1 MRRNLKRVFE
11 DKDWSEGGS
20 HPKSG
25 FGSSLSYT
33 ENLRR
38 ALPVLFETYQVRS
51 FVDAPCG
58 DWAWMQHVDLGGID
72 YTGLDISSS
81 LIAANAAAHARD
93 GVSFA
98 VADITSD
105 ELPGADLFMCRDC
118 LFHLKFWL
126 RWEFFRN
133 FEASGSKYLLMTSNS
148 VETNRNVAEN
158 GAFRK
163 FNPTKPPFN
172 FPEPIETIVE
182 TAELNDAGELVMTSP
197 RGGPRTLGLWSR
209 AQVRDVLARY
219 DATLKEAEQEAQVE
233 A

>member
-11 DKDWSEGGS
+11 GKDWSEGGS

-38 ALPVLFETYQVRS
+38 ALPVLFERYQIRS

-58 DWAWMQHVDLGGID
+58 DWAWMQHVDLDGID

-81 LIAANAAAHARD
+81 LIAANTAAHVRD

-105 ELPGADLFMCRDC
+105 ELPSADLFMCRDC

-148 VETNRNVAEN
+148 VETNRNVSEN

-182 TAELNDAGELVMTSP
+182 TAEFDDAGAMVMTSP
-197 RGGPRTLGLWSR
+197 RGGHRSLGLWSR
-209 AQVRDVLARY
+209 AQVCDVLTRH
-219 DATLKEAEQEAQVE
+219 DATSQVAETETRVDA
-233 A
+233 

>member
-11 DKDWSEGGS
+11 DKDWSEGGR

-38 ALPVLFETYQVRS
+38 ALPVLFETYQIRT

-58 DWAWMQHVDLGGID
+58 DWAWMQHVDLNGID

-81 LIAANAAAHARD
+81 LIAENTAAHAKD

-105 ELPGADLFMCRDC
+105 DLPRSDLFLCRDC

-126 RWEFFRN
+126 RWEFFRK

-148 VETNRNVAEN
+148 VETNRNITQN
-158 GAFRK
+158 GSFRK

-172 FPEPIETIVE
+172 FPEPIEIIVE
-182 TAELNDAGELVMTSP
+182 TAGINDAGEVVMKTP
-197 RGGPRTLGLWSR
+197 RGGHRTLGLWSH
-209 AQVRDVLARY
+209 AQVSDVLARH
-219 DATLKEAEQEAQVE
+219 DAVSQDAEMGASVG